1 MTLNNNY
8 NNYPVKLGKH
18 KNMTP
23 PPLLLGCTLL
33 FWGWQSQLLPFAMPM
48 AIILEAARW
57 IGWRWKLSDK
67 DFNHITDFTSL
78 SLIVAALY
86 LINQYS
92 IHGLMTLLKGL
103 PILFFLLIAIQT
115 YSTDGTIKL
124 SSLFLSLRH
133 GKPHPKANQRINLTY
148 PYMMIC
154 LLSSSLNNTSWY
166 FLGICVLI
174 AWGLWAARPQRY
186 PIAIFGILLAI
197 AGTLGYI
204 GQLGIY
210 RLHTKIEELML
221 NWFEKRLWADRDPYR
236 QNTAIGDI
244 GRLKLSDKIILR
256 VNTPKPLLLREVSYN
271 TYYKTIWLAKPAKL
285 TEETYGT
292 WTFTNEKIKLKKE
305 NSPKISAYLRKGE
318 GMLALPH
325 GTYQITNLSALSLQR
340 NNFGAIKIK
349 NGPGLINYTAHF
361 AQKTPLDTPPAKLD
375 LYLHPRDKAYLTEL
389 SNKLNLAHQS
399 PQQVLNTLS
408 RFFNQNFQYTLK
420 LSAPTQ
426 KNLTPLEDFLRHRR
440 AGHCE
445 YFATATALL
454 LRTAGIPSRYA
465 VGYAVIEYSQLE
477 NAYIVRK
484 RHAHA
489 WTLAYIDGRWQEF
502 DTTPATWVNIEQQMA
517 TWWEPIND
525 LWSYLSYQ
533 LTKWRWRDNE
543 QTNDWLLWLILPLG
557 LILIWRLYTREKIA
571 RSDSTARRTNT
582 AAKAGSDSPFYQI
595 VRQLNAS
602 GYTRQQGETLTTWIK
617 RIQMLDSNI
626 QTMLTLHQRYRFDP
640 AGITPQDK
648 AILTTHVKAWLE
660 NTKTQCH

>member
-1 MTLNNNY
+1 MNCFQ
-8 NNYPVKLGKH
+8 
-18 KNMTP
+18 

-33 FWGWQSQLLPFAMPM
+33 FWGWQSQLLPFAVPM
-48 AIILEAARW
+48 AVILEGARW
-57 IGWRWKLSDK
+57 LGWRWKLSDK

-78 SLIVAALY
+78 SLILATLY

-92 IHGLMTLLKGL
+92 SHGLMILLEGL
-103 PILFFLLIAIQT
+103 PILFFVLIATQI
-115 YSTDGTIKL
+115 YSTQGTIKL

-133 GKPHPKANQRINLTY
+133 YETKAGKAHQRVNLSY

-154 LLSSSLNNTSWY
+154 LLSSSVNNNTPWY
-166 FLGICVLI
+166 FIGICVLI
-174 AWGLWAARPQRY
+174 AWGLWAARPRRY
-186 PIAIFGILLAI
+186 SLTLFGLLLVIACTLAYM
-197 AGTLGYI
+197 T
-204 GQLGIY
+204 QLGIY
-210 RLHTKIEELML
+210 RLHTKVEELML
-221 NWFEKRLWADRDPYR
+221 NWFEEMLWTNRDPYR

-244 GRLKLSDKIILR
+244 GKLKLSNKIVLR
-256 VNTPKPLLLREVSYN
+256 VKTPEPLLLRETSYN
-271 TYYKTIWLAKPAKL
+271 AYFQTTWLAKPAKFS
-285 TEETYGT
+285 EITYASDV
-292 WTFTNEKIKLKKE
+292 WTYEKFKQENE
-305 NSPKISAYLRKGE
+305 NSAKISAYLRKGK

-325 GTYQITNLSALSLQR
+325 GSYQISNIPTLSLQR
-340 NNFGAIKIK
+340 NNFGAIKIE
-349 NGPGLINYTAHF
+349 NGPELINYTAHF
-361 AQKTPLDTPPAKLD
+361 TQKTPLDSAPAKFD
-375 LYLHPRDKAYLTEL
+375 LYLPPSEKSYLIEL
-389 SNKLNLAHQS
+389 SNQLNLASQT

-426 KNLTPLEDFLRHRR
+426 KNLTPLEDFLRHSR

-465 VGYAVIEYSQLE
+465 VGYAVTEHSKLE

-502 DTTPATWVNIEQQMA
+502 DTTPATWVSMEEEMA

-533 LTKWRWRDNE
+533 LTKWRWRDSENG
-543 QTNDWLLWLILPLG
+543 NDWLLWLILPLT

-571 RSDSTARRTNT
+571 RSDSKKTAQQTNT
-582 AAKAGSDSPFYQI
+582 VAKLGTDSPFNQI
-595 VRQLNAS
+595 VQQLNAS
-602 GYTRQQGETLTTWIK
+602 DYPRQQGETLTAWIK
-617 RIQMLDSNI
+617 RTQMLDTNI

-640 AGITPQDK
+640 VGISPQEK